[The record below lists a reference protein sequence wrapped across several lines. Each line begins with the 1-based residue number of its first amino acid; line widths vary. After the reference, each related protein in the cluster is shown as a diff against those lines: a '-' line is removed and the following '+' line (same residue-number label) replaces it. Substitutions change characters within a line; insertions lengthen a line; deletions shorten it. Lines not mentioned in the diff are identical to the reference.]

1 MQLSKNFTLDEF
13 LISQTAERHSIDM
26 TPDDEVIG
34 NLSALCTSI
43 LQPLR
48 DLAGSPLVISSGY
61 RPLQLNTRIGGSKT
75 SAHVFGRAADLH
87 IVGMTPYKVCEILS
101 QEGLP
106 YDQNI
111 LEFWKWTHVGIADDP
126 RNEDLTAYAAR
137 LDNLK
142 DNKNKTKYVFGIQTK
157 TEVLDRPGELS

>member
-1 MQLSKNFTLDEF
+1 MKLSKNFSLDEF

-26 TPDDEVIG
+26 TPDDGVIG

-61 RPLQLNTRIGGSKT
+61 RPLQLNTRIGGSKS
-75 SAHVFGRAADLH
+75 SAHVSGRAADFRV
-87 IVGMTPYKVCEILS
+87 IGMAPYRVCEILS
-101 QEGLP
+101 QEDLT

-111 LEFWKWTHVGIADDP
+111 LEFWKWTHVGISDSP
-126 RNEDLTAYAAR
+126 RGEDLTAYK
-137 LDNLK
+137 NS
-142 DNKNKTKYVFGIQTK
+142 KNKTKYVLGIQTK
-157 TEVLDRPGELS
+157 SEVFDVPAELL